1 MGLVTWRGHLFKHL
15 NKQVQFFIIYLFTFL
30 NLQNNEKKKKNQV
43 TNAVL
48 KLIEKER
55 NGETINSRLVSGVIN
70 CYVELGLN
78 EDNPGARG
86 QNLTVYKES
95 FEDIF
100 MEDTERFY
108 TTESIEFLRE
118 NPVTEYMKRVEQ
130 RLNEEQRRVQV
141 YLHENTMIRLAKTCE
156 RVLIEKNL
164 EIFRVE
170 FQNLLDSDKNADLG
184 RMYKLV
190 ARIAE
195 GLKEL
200 KIVLEE
206 HIHNQGMDAIAK
218 CGDSAANVSL

>member
-1 MGLVTWRGHLFKHL
+1 M
-15 NKQVQFFIIYLFTFL
+15 
-30 NLQNNEKKKKNQV
+30 
-43 TNAVL
+43 L

-78 EDNPGARG
+78 EDNPSARG

-130 RLNEEQRRVQV
+130 RLNEEQKRVQV
-141 YLHENTMIRLAKTCE
+141 YLHENTMSRLAKTCE
-156 RVLIEKNL
+156 RVLIAKNL

-184 RMYKLV
+184 RMYTLV
-190 ARIAE
+190 ARISE

-206 HIHNQGMDAIAK
+206 HIHNQGIAAIAK
-218 CGDSAANVSL
+218 CGESAANVSVSDRVRF